1 MKAMTTETPQLTIT
15 LQGQVVQTISLAP
28 GTLTIGRTPDNTV
41 ALPHPLVA
49 RRHAELRSDAAG
61 VFLTDLE
68 SASGT
73 LLNGDRLLPGQPVAV
88 PNGAVIQIGPFS
100 LLLRLAPEEAQA
112 GEAGGEPVAAALRP
126 VEIPEIAAPGDRAPA
141 RPRFPALRPLGPY
154 SRYLRDLPQIYHE
167 ADFLGRYLLIFES
180 IWEPLQQRRDHGS
193 FYFDPQTC
201 PEPMVNW
208 LGGWLGMAIDPH
220 WPEARRRRLVEEA
233 MDLYRWRGTRYG
245 LTRMLE
251 ICTGL
256 APEVLDDPG
265 NPFVIRIRLRLP
277 AGSGIDRIAIETLI
291 QTHKPAH
298 VGYILEVRP

>member
-1 MKAMTTETPQLTIT
+1 MTQDSPQLTIT
-15 LQGQVVQTISLAP
+15 LQGQVVQTLSLAP

-49 RRHAELRSDAAG
+49 RRHAELRSEAGG

-73 LLNGDRLLPGQPVAV
+73 LLNGDRLLPGQPVLV
-88 PNGAVIQIGPFS
+88 PNGGVIQIGPFS
-100 LLLRLAPEEAQA
+100 LLLRTAAEEAQA
-112 GEAGGEPVAAALRP
+112 APASGEPTAAAPRL
-126 VEIPEIAAPGDRAPA
+126 VELPTLAAPSERPSA
-141 RPRFPALRPLGPY
+141 RPRHPAPRPRGPY

-167 ADFLGRYLLIFES
+167 ADFLGRYLLIFET
-180 IWEPLQQRRDHGS
+180 IWEPIQQRQDHGAM
-193 FYFDPQTC
+193 YLDPQTS
-201 PEPMVNW
+201 PDPLVNW
-208 LGGWLGMAIDPH
+208 LGSWLGMAVDPH
-220 WPEARRRRLVEEA
+220 WPESRRRQLVSEA

-256 APEVLDDPG
+256 APEILDEPG
-265 NPFVIRIRLRLP
+265 NPFVIRVRMRLP
-277 AGSGIDRIAIETLI
+277 ADSGIDRIAIENLI